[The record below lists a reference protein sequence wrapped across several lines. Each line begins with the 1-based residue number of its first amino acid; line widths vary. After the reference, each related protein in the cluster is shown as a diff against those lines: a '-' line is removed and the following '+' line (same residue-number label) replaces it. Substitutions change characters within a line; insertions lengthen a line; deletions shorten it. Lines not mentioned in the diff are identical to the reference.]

1 MSVTD
6 RWPGDGGYPRVLHVI
21 ASLEVGG
28 TEMQLVR
35 FIERSGDPS
44 RHVVAVFHDAGPL
57 AERLPN
63 PPVWLGLLSRYPWR
77 ALTTLRTARRLREV
91 VHSGGFD
98 LVHAHL
104 GQSEVLAAVAPRSV
118 PVVASRRGP
127 NMGFDNAVYRLLE
140 GLGHR
145 RSDVLISNTRYW
157 ADVAERH
164 DRWTPPTRVIHNAI
178 DPAEFSILP
187 MPAEI
192 GPRVAVIAN
201 LHPYKRIDLFL
212 RAFHLL
218 GGSVPEAR
226 ATIAGDGVERRRLER
241 LAQELGLSE
250 RVTFAGLVPDTRAI
264 VGASHVVALTS
275 EVEGFPNA
283 LLEAMAQ
290 GRPVVATRV
299 GGVAE
304 LVRDGEDG
312 FLTALDPHEIAA
324 RLRVLLTDPGV
335 RERMA
340 RSATERTREFTWERV
355 VRQTEDVYREVL
367 ARRATAR

>member
-1 MSVTD
+1 MSVTNP
-6 RWPGDGGYPRVLHVI
+6 WPGRGYPRILHVI

-44 RHVVAVFHDAGPL
+44 RHVVAVFHDSGPL

-63 PPVWLGLLSRYPWR
+63 PPVWLGLISRHPSR
-77 ALTTLRTARRLREV
+77 VLTTLRTARQLREV
-91 VHSGGFD
+91 VHAGGFD
-98 LVHAHL
+98 VVHAHL
-104 GQSEVLAAVAPRSV
+104 GQSEVLATVTPRSV

-127 NMGFDNAVYRLLE
+127 NLGFNTNAAYKLLE

-145 RSDVLISNTRYW
+145 RTEVLISNTRYW
-157 ADVAERH
+157 AEAAERD
-164 DRWTPPTRVIHNAI
+164 DRWTPPTRVIPNAI
-178 DPAEFSILP
+178 DPGEFPTVP
-187 MPAEI
+187 MPADSV
-192 GPRVAVIAN
+192 PRVAVIAN
-201 LHPYKRIDLFL
+201 HHPYKRIDLFL
-212 RAFHLL
+212 RAFRLL
-218 GGSVPEAR
+218 GEWIPEAR
-226 ATIAGDGVERRRLER
+226 ATLAGDGVERGRLER

-264 VGASHVVALTS
+264 VGSSHVVALTS

-324 RLRVLLTDPGV
+324 RLRILLTDPVV
-335 RERMA
+335 RDRMA
-340 RSATERTREFTWERV
+340 RSATERTRVVTWERV
-355 VRQTEDVYREVL
+355 VRETEDVYRDVL
-367 ARRATAR
+367 RRRRR